1 MNRAK
6 VVHGQEGAWHWI
18 CFPRLGGDNHI
29 PRRFEMENIRR
40 VSSGG
45 ASND

>member
-18 CFPRLGGDNHI
+18 CFPRLGDNHI